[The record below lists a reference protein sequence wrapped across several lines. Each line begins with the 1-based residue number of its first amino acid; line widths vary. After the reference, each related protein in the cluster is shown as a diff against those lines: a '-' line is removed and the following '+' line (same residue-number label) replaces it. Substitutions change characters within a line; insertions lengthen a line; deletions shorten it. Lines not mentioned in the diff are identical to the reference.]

1 MARMIDQ
8 IRASKLPSN
17 MMPFAA
23 KGALNVSPA
32 ENIEILVHL
41 AKHNK
46 VFGDLARMTLAGW
59 DEKASLAAA
68 SDPQTSREVLDYL
81 ISPDN
86 LRPKLLPALLE
97 NPSVRESELA
107 KFAISASP
115 ESIAMML
122 RSPRIRAAVWVLD
135 ALKPNPYQK
144 KEQSAEIQLLMKG
157 GEVAARGDE
166 PTPEPTAETIVEPTP
181 AASIPATPAPLAAP
195 TSTPSPS
202 QPVAPPLKANSTP
215 APVPAATAAAEG
227 SSPVA
232 ERGTTTSE
240 EDEAVAAYFFHHATE
255 IAADEG
261 KPFQAIGGIVELLG
275 SDYFPVS
282 PAEEIVSEPEPEPE
296 PAPAPEPVA
305 ADKPAELPK
314 AIVPKKPPD
323 AAKRVN
329 TVQKINALDVKGRIQ
344 LALKGSKEERS
355 ILVRDGTK
363 VVALAVLEAPKLSD
377 GEVEKFASQK
387 NVLEAVLRQI
397 PLKRRFMKNYKVV
410 RNLVSNPRT
419 PLDLGLGLMKNL
431 LSQDLKNIANNKE
444 ISETIR
450 KLAMKMFQQKE
461 EQANK
466 K

>member
-1 MARMIDQ
+1 MARTIDQ

-17 MMPFAA
+17 MMQFAA
-23 KGALNVSPA
+23 KGALNVPPA
-32 ENIEILVHL
+32 ENIEILVYL
-41 AKHNK
+41 ATHNK

-68 SDPQTSREVLDYL
+68 SDPQTPREVLDYL

-86 LRPKLLPALLE
+86 LRPRLLPALLE

-135 ALKPNPYQK
+135 ALKPNPYLK
-144 KEQSAEIQLLMKG
+144 KEQSDEIQLLMKG
-157 GEVAARGDE
+157 GEVAARGDD
-166 PTPEPTAETIVEPTP
+166 PTPEPTAELIVEPTP
-181 AASIPATPAPLAAP
+181 P
-195 TSTPSPS
+195 
-202 QPVAPPLKANSTP
+202 PVAPAAP
-215 APVPAATAAAEG
+215 APVPAPTSSKPAAPPVKPAAPPAPAPPAPAVTAPGHSAVGAQG
-227 SSPVA
+227 GAS
-232 ERGTTTSE
+232 TSE
-240 EDEAVAAYFFHHATE
+240 EDEAVAAYFFHHASE
-255 IAADEG
+255 IEADEG

-282 PAEEIVSEPEPEPE
+282 PAEETVSEPEPEPA
-296 PAPAPEPVA
+296 PDPVPADQPAAPA
-305 ADKPAELPK
+305 K
-314 AIVPKKPPD
+314 AMLPKKPEE

-387 NVLEAVLRQI
+387 NVLESVLRQI

-410 RNLVSNPRT
+410 RNLVANPRT

-431 LSQDLKNIANNKE
+431 LSQDLKNISNNKE

-450 KLAMKMFQQKE
+450 KLAMKMYQQKE
-461 EQANK
+461 AQANK